1 MSGWVVVCRNRRC
14 QRAFEVDR
22 EGWDFP
28 GSTSTLVSILF
39 LYYTEVD
46 LSSLVISARF
56 CCMLQRPALRS
67 GIVESQNGLSC
78 KRPWSTPIPNPL
90 PWAGLPPPSSGC
102 PGPIQP
108 DLEHLQ
114 GWGTSSSLHSLC
126 QCWTTP
132 APSAFLHRRGA
143 PASSWPPLDLFQQ
156 LYIFPVLGAP
166 GMDPVLQMGP
176 YKSRA
181 EWDNPLPCPAGLP
194 SFGAAQGTVG
204 RLGCKA
210 HCWFV
215 SNICPPEPTV

>member
-28 GSTSTLVSILF
+28 GSTSTLVSISF

-114 GWGTSSSLHSLC
+114 GQGSHSSLCSSATLGLCHYLFSL
-126 QCWTTP
+126 
-132 APSAFLHRRGA
+132 F
-143 PASSWPPLDLFQQ
+143 
-156 LYIFPVLGAP
+156 
-166 GMDPVLQMGP
+166 VLQQM
-176 YKSRA
+176 KCFVIKRSRPEA
-181 EWDNPLPCPAGLP
+181 ELVTQLKR
-194 SFGAAQGTVG
+194 S
-204 RLGCKA
+204 L
-210 HCWFV
+210 
-215 SNICPPEPTV
+215 